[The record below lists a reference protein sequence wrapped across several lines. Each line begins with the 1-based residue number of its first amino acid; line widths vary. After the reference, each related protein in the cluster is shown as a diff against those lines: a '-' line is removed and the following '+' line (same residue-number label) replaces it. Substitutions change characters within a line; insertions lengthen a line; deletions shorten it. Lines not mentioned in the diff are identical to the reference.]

1 MRILGIDPGLH
12 VTGYG
17 LLDETNGQV
26 SVVEIGVIRTNT
38 SEPTAMRLK
47 TIAADLEEI
56 ITQLKPEMMA
66 IEELYSHYNHP
77 KTAIIMGH
85 ARGVIFLKAA
95 EAGLEVVSYSA
106 TRIKNAITGH
116 GRARTGQVQATIRAM
131 LGVTDIP
138 EPADAADAVAVAL
151 CHIQARD
158 HQVAVPS
165 SQRGSR

>member
-12 VTGYG
+12 ITGYS
-17 LLDETNGQV
+17 LLEETNGQID
-26 SVVEIGVIRTNT
+26 VVEIGVIRTKP
-38 SEPTAMRLK
+38 SEPTPMRLK

-56 ITQLKPEMMA
+56 IAQLKPEMMA

-95 EAGLEVVSYSA
+95 EAGLEVISYSA

-116 GRARTGQVQATIRAM
+116 GRASKGQVQATIRSM
-131 LGVTDIP
+131 LGLTEIP

-151 CHIQARD
+151 CHIQACD
-158 HQVAVPS
+158 HQVGVPVG
-165 SQRGSR
+165 QKGSR